1 MRKILNLRKGEAG
14 QALLFVTV
22 ALGIC
27 AIVISATLTLSYT
40 GHRSTEIKKAEMQQ
54 YYAADT
60 GIEDALHKIGNQ
72 ISPLP
77 VISEDPLIG
86 NTTMPPANGY
96 DVSYMISRMAGA
108 YIITSTASY
117 PPDLGGPDIIVQ
129 ASAPICTLDILP
141 TAHGYTTLDGYI
153 TPADNHSYAYLKNA
167 SVDLEATA
175 YSGYRFSNWTGNATG
190 FNPNDPTI
198 SITMDGDYNIKAN
211 FEQEAGPNWLYVIV
225 NPTEGGNPTPSA
237 GNHPGYYPTDVVN
250 LIADPANCYR
260 FIDWTGGPVVNPSD
274 PDYATI
280 TMDGNYTITANFT
293 QKVYSLTLSA
303 NPPGYGI
310 VAGAG
315 QYECGLSVAIEAE
328 ANPGYEFVNWTGGPV
343 DDPSLRITT
352 ITMNGDYSIVAN
364 FKHNPGFPCLRYGI
378 ASTGGGVTI
387 NKTVKVE
394 FSTDGDVYINGNMI
408 VDIGAKI
415 NGSAYATGSIT
426 LRSGAEITGG
436 AYANNGGVSLG
447 KLSIIGG
454 DVYAK
459 GGNIQVGKDATIQ
472 GDATASGS
480 ITVSGGQIVGQQN
493 PPGTRIF
500 PTFPTNPAADA
511 VWPGLAAAY
520 LDKAEDGGTYPG
532 TLEVGIGASENFG
545 LDGQYIT
552 GNLIVENGATLTLGG
567 KAVYVDGYIDISP
580 NCKIIGPGYLVAKGS
595 ITMWTNND
603 VPPSE
608 LPLIMSVNGN
618 VYCKNNGILN
628 AVLVAPEGRV
638 TLEENAQVYGAVLGK
653 YISTNNNFSVYY
665 DDSLDDACAP

>member
-1 MRKILNLRKGEAG
+1 MKKLFNLRKSQSG
-14 QALLFVTV
+14 QILIFVMIVVAVAALIIPA
-22 ALGIC
+22 ALSLTG
-27 AIVISATLTLSYT
+27 ASHSATQI
-40 GHRSTEIKKAEMQQ
+40 GKEEMQRF
-54 YYAADT
+54 YAADT
-60 GIEDALHKIGNQ
+60 GIENALYRIGNLTL
-72 ISPLP
+72 PLP
-77 VISEDPLIG
+77 DVGNDPLND
-86 NTTMPPANGY
+86 NTTEMTVNEY
-96 DVSYMISRMAGA
+96 DVSYTIRRTEGA

-117 PPDLGGPDIIVQ
+117 PQGLRGPDTVVE
-129 ASAPICTLDILP
+129 ASAPLCTLEILL
-141 TAHGYTTLDGYI
+141 TTHGTT
-153 TPADNHSYAYLKNA
+153 TPAADHTYPYLKDA
-167 SVDLEATA
+167 QADLEATA
-175 YSGYRFSNWTGNATG
+175 DSGYRFSNWTGNATG

>member
-1 MRKILNLRKGEAG
+1 MKKRMGLMKSQSGQILIFVMIVVAVA
-14 QALLFVTV
+14 ALIIPA
-22 ALGIC
+22 ALSLTG
-27 AIVISATLTLSYT
+27 ASHSATQI
-40 GHRSTEIKKAEMQQ
+40 GKEEMQRF
-54 YYAADT
+54 YAADT
-60 GIEDALHKIGNQ
+60 GIENALYRIGNLTL
-72 ISPLP
+72 PLP
-77 VISEDPLIG
+77 DVGNDPLND
-86 NTTMPPANGY
+86 NTTEMTVNEY
-96 DVSYMISRMAGA
+96 DVSYTITRTAGA

-117 PPDLGGPDIIVQ
+117 PSNLRGPDTIVE
-129 ASAPICTLDILP
+129 ASAPLCTLEIKINPPAGGNTVPSAD
-141 TAHGYTTLDGYI
+141 TYTYRKNTTVSVKAEANGSYNWRNWSGNG
-153 TPADNHSYAYLKNA
+153 TVAMDNPSAA
-167 SVDLEATA
+167 ST
-175 YSGYRFSNWTGNATG
+175 
-190 FNPNDPTI
+190 TI
-198 SITMDGDYNIKAN
+198 KMKDNYTIQAN
-211 FEQEAGPNWLYVIV
+211 FDPEGEDYWLLIQV
-225 NPTEGGNPTPSA
+225 NPAGAGSTTPKEDELSWWDEGDEVHLVAT
-237 GNHPGYYPTDVVN
+237 
-250 LIADPANCYR
+250 PANCYR
-260 FIDWTGGPVVNPSD
+260 FIDWTGDGTVVNPSD
-274 PDYATI
+274 PDNATI
-280 TMDGNYTITANFT
+280 TMDGNYTITANYT
-293 QKVYSLTLSA
+293 KKVYNLTLSA

-608 LPLIMSVNGN
+608 LPLIMSINGN